1 MNIPEPYLIIDLR
14 QPSEFK
20 GVTISGFKRMDVVT
34 IFQNS
39 MINNKLEDAL
49 KWCVE
54 MHISGMNSQIWDSLF
69 QVYIKH
75 VNCNNPRF
83 YLYYLKRLKDY
94 DKIISKGYPPKK
106 HEIFTRND
114 QEIRHIFSELTAIL
128 TLTKKNGLF
137 IPKSLPKLDKTFYS
151 KETIQ
156 KHMIAKSADK
166 IYDFVHIQQDKD
178 IILALNEILHNL
190 LSKRQGTFS
199 NCIYWY
205 MWIERV
211 EQMKRK
217 DNLQPIVFDTK
228 DVKPVDGIEEEHWS
242 MWIWSLWEIIFYAMR
257 DKSEQKQFFI
267 NKMYED
273 FKRDFKPVVVNKKK
287 YLFFF
292 SFYLFKNH
300 INWDSQMINQEFM
313 LIQTCANINTLYR
326 EVKLHLEKDLCLDER
341 NTLNDEYS
349 TLHQQFI
356 DRLSGGGF
364 NKPMKEIEP
373 LRNTCIS
380 QVDPTKYPHLKQLSR
395 INFEE
400 ENIPI
405 EYHHMIEEQAR
416 IVEKEIQDD
425 IERGHRSRR
434 TGMEEVESKVE
445 RVRKNGYKNVDN
457 EETDP
462 DKIRQNYKL
471 DLYSQFI
478 AYKNDDKPRRN
489 ENENEVLNYAGKTK
503 KIEFQNRNRHRRRR
517 RERDN
522 DDMDEEDED
531 D

>member
-1 MNIPEPYLIIDLR
+1 
-14 QPSEFK
+14 
-20 GVTISGFKRMDVVT
+20 
-34 IFQNS
+34 
-39 MINNKLEDAL
+39 
-49 KWCVE
+49 
-54 MHISGMNSQIWDSLF
+54 
-69 QVYIKH
+69 
-75 VNCNNPRF
+75 
-83 YLYYLKRLKDY
+83 
-94 DKIISKGYPPKK
+94 
-106 HEIFTRND
+106 
-114 QEIRHIFSELTAIL
+114 
-128 TLTKKNGLF
+128 
-137 IPKSLPKLDKTFYS
+137 
-151 KETIQ
+151 
-156 KHMIAKSADK
+156 
-166 IYDFVHIQQDKD
+166 
-178 IILALNEILHNL
+178 
-190 LSKRQGTFS
+190 
-199 NCIYWY
+199 
-205 MWIERV
+205 
-211 EQMKRK
+211 
-217 DNLQPIVFDTK
+217 
-228 DVKPVDGIEEEHWS
+228 
-242 MWIWSLWEIIFYAMR
+242 
-257 DKSEQKQFFI
+257 
-267 NKMYED
+267 
-273 FKRDFKPVVVNKKK
+273 
-287 YLFFF
+287 
-292 SFYLFKNH
+292 
-300 INWDSQMINQEFM
+300 MINQEFM

-356 DRLSGGGF
+356 DKLSGGGF